1 MPDISISPDKLPDAR
16 PDVTFSQIIT
26 ASGSNSSITISNTT
40 IEVIS
45 ANTRSIFLANSG
57 FLSVSNTVLSNTQ
70 CQANGVYV
78 TPFIDTFQFVTI
90 GRSTNYESAKS
101 VVGTTF
107 LPRDQDFFD
116 LDQDLREKITKQY
129 RVTVNYTNSKPDGNT
144 SNSYANS
151 FIFVVEQD
159 VINDFDRMRVFVQQ
173 YYENRPFFSNTA

>member
-1 MPDISISPDKLPDAR
+1 MPDVSISPTKLPDVF

-26 ASGSNSSITISNTT
+26 ASGSNASISIANTT

-45 ANTRSIFLANSG
+45 ANTKSVFLANSG
-57 FLSVSNTVLSNTQ
+57 FFGLSSTQ

-78 TPFIDTFQFVTI
+78 TPFTDTFQYVNI
-90 GRSTNYESAKS
+90 GRSTNYESAKT

-107 LPRDQDFFD
+107 LPRNQDFFD
-116 LDQDLREKITKQY
+116 LDQDLRDKVTKEY
-129 RVTVNYTNSKPDGNT
+129 KVTANYTNTKPGGNT
-144 SNSYANS
+144 GNSYSNS

-159 VINDFDRMRVFVQQ
+159 IINNFDRMRVFVQQ

>member
-1 MPDISISPDKLPDAR
+1 MPDVSISPTKLPDVF
-16 PDVTFSQIIT
+16 PDTLFSQIIT
-26 ASGSNSSITISNTT
+26 ASGSNASISIANTT

-45 ANTRSIFLANSG
+45 ANTKSVFLANSG
-57 FLSVSNTVLSNTQ
+57 FFGLTNTQ

-78 TPFIDTFQFVTI
+78 TPFTDTFQYVTR
-90 GRSTNYESAKS
+90 GRSTNYETAKT

-116 LDQDLREKITKQY
+116 LDQDLRDKVTKQY
-129 RVTVNYTNSKPDGNT
+129 RVTVNYTNSKADGNT
-144 SNSYANS
+144 SNSYDKS

-159 VINDFDRMRVFVQQ
+159 IINDIERMRVFVQQ

>member
-1 MPDISISPDKLPDAR
+1 MPDVSISPTKLPDVF
-16 PDVTFSQIIT
+16 PDTLFSQIIT
-26 ASGSNSSITISNTT
+26 ASGSNASISIANTT

-45 ANTRSIFLANSG
+45 ANTKSVFLANSG
-57 FLSVSNTVLSNTQ
+57 FLGLTNTQ

-78 TPFIDTFQFVTI
+78 TPFSDTFQYVTR
-90 GRSTNYESAKS
+90 GRSTNYETAKT

-116 LDQDLREKITKQY
+116 LDQDLRDKVTKQY

-159 VINDFDRMRVFVQQ
+159 IINDIERMRVFVQQ